1 MKLVETVLYGQY
13 RKYNQKLKE
22 LQKEAEGFDFI
33 NAQLEAAILA
43 GIIIEPTELEEM
55 PINEVM
61 AVYRAFADILA
72 KSLNPETKN

>member
-22 LQKEAEGFDFI
+22 LEKEAEGFDFI

>member
-22 LQKEAEGFDFI
+22 LEKEAEGFDFI
-33 NAQLEAAILA
+33 NAQLEAAIHA

>member
-1 MKLVETVLYGQY
+1 LT
-13 RKYNQKLKE
+13 
-22 LQKEAEGFDFI
+22 FI

-72 KSLNPETKN
+72 KSLNPETKTNAGGGGVC